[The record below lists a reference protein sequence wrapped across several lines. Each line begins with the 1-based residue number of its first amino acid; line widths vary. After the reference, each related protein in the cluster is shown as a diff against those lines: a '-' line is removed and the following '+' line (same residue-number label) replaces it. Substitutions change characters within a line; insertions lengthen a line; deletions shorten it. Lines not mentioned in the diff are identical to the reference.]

1 MAIYFLGIDIGTYES
16 KGVIIDGECR
26 VIAMH
31 EVRHG
36 LENPRA
42 NYFEHDAQA
51 VWWGDFCKITHAL
64 VEKSGLKNTDIAAV
78 GASTLGADL
87 VAVDEN
93 CMPLRKAILYGID
106 ARANCRAER
115 EVRSGNGAGI

>member
-1 MAIYFLGIDIGTYES
+1 MASYFLGIDIGTYES

-42 NYFEHDAQA
+42 NYFEHDA
-51 VWWGDFCKITHAL
+51 
-64 VEKSGLKNTDIAAV
+64 
-78 GASTLGADL
+78 
-87 VAVDEN
+87 
-93 CMPLRKAILYGID
+93 
-106 ARANCRAER
+106 
-115 EVRSGNGAGI
+115 